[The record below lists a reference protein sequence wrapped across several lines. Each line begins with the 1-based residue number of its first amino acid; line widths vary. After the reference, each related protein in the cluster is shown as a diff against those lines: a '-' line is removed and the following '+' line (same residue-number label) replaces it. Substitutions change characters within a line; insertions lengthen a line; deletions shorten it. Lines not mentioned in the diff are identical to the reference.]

1 MITKILDRYYYKK
14 LLYKIREYMVNYNF
28 DYKIKKTKYSFKL
41 FIKKEKY
48 KNTEYVDI
56 MTIYKEDFIKYLV
69 CFEDV
74 EDWIDKQIKLY
85 FKGE

>member
-14 LLYKIREYMVNYNF
+14 LLYKIREYMINYNL

-48 KNTEYVDI
+48 KNTEYVEI

-74 EDWIDKQIKLY
+74 EDWIDKQLY